1 MKKKIRKKSIPLD
14 CVNLYFV
21 HIKIILC
28 EMKIDQYGV
37 LSFVGHCTDTF
48 YQMLLFI
55 QLDLETHS
63 FS

>member
-1 MKKKIRKKSIPLD
+1 MNVTTKYPKSIFD
-14 CVNLYFV
+14 CVNCTLCMN
-21 HIKIILC
+21 IKIILC

-55 QLDLETHS
+55 QLDLETLV
-63 FS
+63 